1 MLQHISKMRKY
12 LLVFLT
18 MFIFPLD
25 HNFCHA
31 SGGGSRQ
38 DAPSPMALLSRLDK
52 PFSGDLKEIRK
63 RKTIRALVSYSKTN
77 FFFDKGSPKGFEYEM
92 LNGYDAFLNR
102 DAKKLT
108 DRIRIVFVPVPFS
121 KILQYL
127 VDGRGD
133 IAAAG
138 LTITP
143 QREKL
148 VAFTKP
154 YLPNVKEVVILN
166 ESVKDVQTLS
176 DLSGKLVYMEKGTS
190 YIQHLRELSRK
201 LVEEGKEPIRIMVDE
216 NNLVAEDILDL
227 VNADILK
234 ITVGEEHTAEAW
246 AGALKNIVV
255 RKDLT
260 INTGGQFGWAVRKNN
275 PELLASLD
283 DYLKENK
290 KGSLMGNIL
299 FKRYF
304 KDSKWITNP
313 LQKEEQE
320 RFDRLVS
327 IFKRYGKMYGFD
339 ALALAAQGYQESQ
352 LNQKKISP
360 QGAIGVMQVLPSTAS
375 DKWVDVQ
382 NIELV
387 ANNIHAGTK
396 YLDFLRDRYFDSPEI
411 EEAAKINFAWAAYN
425 AGPAKIND
433 MRRIAKERG
442 YDPNKWFSN
451 VEAVAAEMIGQETVQ
466 YVINI
471 NKYYVAYRLLEDAQ
485 KLREEGLKS
494 LESSKDALPGN

>member
-1 MLQHISKMRKY
+1 MLQRLLNMRKF
-12 LLVFLT
+12 LLIFLVVSALL
-18 MFIFPLD
+18 LD
-25 HNFCHA
+25 HDFCHA
-31 SGGGSRQ
+31 RGGQ
-38 DAPSPMALLSRLDK
+38 EKAPGPTALLSRLDK
-52 PFSGDLKEIRK
+52 PFTGDLEKIRE

-92 LNGYDAFLNR
+92 LNAYDSFLNR

-108 DRIRIVFVPVPFS
+108 DRTRIVFIPVPFS

-143 QREKL
+143 QREKV
-148 VAFTKP
+148 VAFTRP

-166 ESVKDVQTLS
+166 KSVNDIQTLA
-176 DLSGKLVYMEKGTS
+176 DLSGRLVYVEKGTT
-190 YIQHLRELSRK
+190 YLQHLRELSEK
-201 LVEEGKEPIRIMVDE
+201 LIKEGKKPIRIMVDE

-234 ITVGEEHTAEAW
+234 ITVSEEHTAEAW
-246 AGALKNIVV
+246 AGVLKDIVV
-255 RKDLT
+255 RKDLA
-260 INTGGQFGWAVRKNN
+260 INTGGQIGWAVRKNN

-283 DYLKENK
+283 AYMKENK
-290 KGSLMGNIL
+290 KGSLLGNIL

-313 LQKEEQE
+313 LEKEEQE

-352 LNQKKISP
+352 LNQKKRSP

-375 DKWVDVQ
+375 DKWVNVD

-396 YLDFLRDRYFDSPEI
+396 YLDFLRERYFDSPEI
-411 EEAAKINFAWAAYN
+411 EEAARINFAWAAYN
-425 AGPAKIND
+425 AGPAKINE
-433 MRRIAKERG
+433 MRKIAKERG
-442 YDPNKWFSN
+442 YDPNRWFSN
-451 VEAVAAEMIGQETVQ
+451 VEAVAAEKIGQETVQ

-471 NKYYVAYRLLEDAQ
+471 NKYYVAYRLLADAQ

-494 LESSKDALPGN
+494 IESSKDALPE

>member
-1 MLQHISKMRKY
+1 M
-12 LLVFLT
+12 
-18 MFIFPLD
+18 
-25 HNFCHA
+25 
-31 SGGGSRQ
+31 
-38 DAPSPMALLSRLDK
+38 
-52 PFSGDLKEIRK
+52 
-63 RKTIRALVSYSKTN
+63 
-77 FFFDKGSPKGFEYEM
+77 
-92 LNGYDAFLNR
+92 
-102 DAKKLT
+102 
-108 DRIRIVFVPVPFS
+108 
-121 KILQYL
+121 
-127 VDGRGD
+127 
-133 IAAAG
+133 
-138 LTITP
+138 
-143 QREKL
+143 
-148 VAFTKP
+148 
-154 YLPNVKEVVILN
+154 
-166 ESVKDVQTLS
+166 
-176 DLSGKLVYMEKGTS
+176 
-190 YIQHLRELSRK
+190 
-201 LVEEGKEPIRIMVDE
+201 
-216 NNLVAEDILDL
+216 
-227 VNADILK
+227 
-234 ITVGEEHTAEAW
+234 
-246 AGALKNIVV
+246 
-255 RKDLT
+255 
-260 INTGGQFGWAVRKNN
+260 
-275 PELLASLD
+275 
-283 DYLKENK
+283 KENK
-290 KGSLMGNIL
+290 KGSLLGNIL

-304 KDSKWITNP
+304 EDSKWITNP

-396 YLDFLRDRYFDSPEI
+396 YLDFLRDRYFGSPEI

-451 VEAVAAEMIGQETVQ
+451 VEAVAAEMIGQEPVQ

-485 KLREEGLKS
+485 KLRKEGLKS
-494 LESSKDALPGN
+494 LESSKDTISQ